1 MKRFISLYI
10 TNFLSVLNDNALKTL
25 VCFIAIAWT
34 DEKYQSLIVS
44 ASAGALVLP
53 YLFFSPLAGKLPNF
67 CNKTRIIRIAKWTEL
82 PIMLIAICG
91 FYFQSP
97 IIALTSIVLMGLQ
110 SALFSPAK
118 YGLIKDIGGIERISQ
133 GMGGMEAVSFIGIL
147 IGTVIASFMAELSP
161 WWFYCCVL
169 LIIAS
174 LGIISSYFIKA
185 NETRTNETTS
195 TNPIK
200 FIRDTHR
207 MLKGYEG
214 LNGVIHLLS
223 LFWWLSATLQ
233 IVIIIFAKDTLL
245 LTPSKTGYIMA
256 LIAIGISIGC
266 LVGGRL
272 DKRHYMLGITPF
284 IGLLIAALLVA
295 IFALPM
301 TPILFTAL
309 AFSVAFLGGLFKIPL
324 DAEIQKRVESSKL
337 NIVLA
342 YFNLISFIYIFMAS
356 ATTVIITSLLP
367 TCYVF
372 LTLAIVFTLATLL
385 FVFNYRPIV
394 CYFGKCFIRM
404 HYKISHININNLS
417 LEGSKYHN
425 LLILPQHTAVI
436 DPLMIFAELYNIKL
450 QPLVDQGFFK
460 IPPIK
465 HVLSLFDAVEVPDLR
480 ISRKGIEQVR
490 MLDSIVNEQLKKG
503 GNIIFYP
510 SGHITTDGKE
520 SIGSRHLAHTT
531 CSQLHDYTKVIAIRI
546 RGLWGSKWSR
556 YNRKQTPSIVKLLVF
571 SLLLI
576 SSLTVFLFPR
586 RKVTLEYIDI
596 TDNVKHWAQEG
607 KIAFNKHLEGLYNA
621 SDI

>member
-1 MKRFISLYI
+1 
-10 TNFLSVLNDNALKTL
+10 
-25 VCFIAIAWT
+25 
-34 DEKYQSLIVS
+34 
-44 ASAGALVLP
+44 
-53 YLFFSPLAGKLPNF
+53 
-67 CNKTRIIRIAKWTEL
+67 
-82 PIMLIAICG
+82 
-91 FYFQSP
+91 
-97 IIALTSIVLMGLQ
+97 
-110 SALFSPAK
+110 
-118 YGLIKDIGGIERISQ
+118 
-133 GMGGMEAVSFIGIL
+133 
-147 IGTVIASFMAELSP
+147 
-161 WWFYCCVL
+161 
-169 LIIAS
+169 
-174 LGIISSYFIKA
+174 
-185 NETRTNETTS
+185 
-195 TNPIK
+195 
-200 FIRDTHR
+200 
-207 MLKGYEG
+207 
-214 LNGVIHLLS
+214 
-223 LFWWLSATLQ
+223 
-233 IVIIIFAKDTLL
+233 
-245 LTPSKTGYIMA
+245 
-256 LIAIGISIGC
+256 
-266 LVGGRL
+266 
-272 DKRHYMLGITPF
+272 
-284 IGLLIAALLVA
+284 
-295 IFALPM
+295 
-301 TPILFTAL
+301 
-309 AFSVAFLGGLFKIPL
+309 
-324 DAEIQKRVESSKL
+324 
-337 NIVLA
+337 
-342 YFNLISFIYIFMAS
+342 MAS

-531 CSQLHDYTKVIAIRI
+531 CSQLPDYTKVIAIRI

-576 SSLTVFLFPR
+576 SSLTIFLFPR

-596 TDNVKHWAQEG
+596 TDNVKHWTQEG